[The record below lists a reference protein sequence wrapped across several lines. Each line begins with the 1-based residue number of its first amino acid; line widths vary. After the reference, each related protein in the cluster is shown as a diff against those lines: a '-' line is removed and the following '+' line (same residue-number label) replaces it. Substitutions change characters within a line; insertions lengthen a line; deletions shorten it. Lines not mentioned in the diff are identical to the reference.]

1 MTTLRHISQQVA
13 GLVFK
18 DLRREWRSKE
28 ILTTT
33 IAFALL
39 LMLIFTFSFYQGDTS
54 TAFIFPGLLWV
65 SIAFSGSLAVGRT
78 FVDEKESG
86 CLRAL
91 ALIPGM
97 SNSLYMA
104 KFATNLIFLGA
115 FELVLVPLLVLSFDP
130 ELSSQWGLFSLSV
143 LAGTLGFTAL
153 GTLMSAMLVHHRLRE
168 VMLPIIMYPL
178 LIPLFIGG
186 TKSVGA
192 LMGPEPRPEV
202 YWMWLKL
209 MLGMDVFF
217 LLGAQ
222 WMFRWVLESIE

>member
-1 MTTLRHISQQVA
+1 MNSLQHLSQQVL
-13 GLVFK
+13 GLVLK

-39 LMLIFTFSFYQGDTS
+39 LMLIFTFSFYQGDRT
-54 TAFIFPGLLWV
+54 TPLVFPGLLWV

-78 FVDEKESG
+78 FLDEKESG

-97 SNSLYMA
+97 SKSLYMA
-104 KFATNLIFLGA
+104 KFLTNFVFLCL
-115 FELVLVPLLVLSFDP
+115 FEIVLVPLLVLSFDP
-130 ELSSQWGLFSLSV
+130 QLSGHWGLFALSV
-143 LAGTLGFTAL
+143 LAGTLGLTAM
-153 GTLMSAMLVHHRLRE
+153 GTLMAAMLVHHRLRE

-178 LIPLFIGG
+178 LMPLFIGG

-192 LMGPEPRPEV
+192 LMGEGQLDV

-209 MLGMDVFF
+209 MLGMDAVF
-217 LLGAQ
+217 LIGAQ
-222 WMFRWVLESIE
+222 WMFKWVLESIE